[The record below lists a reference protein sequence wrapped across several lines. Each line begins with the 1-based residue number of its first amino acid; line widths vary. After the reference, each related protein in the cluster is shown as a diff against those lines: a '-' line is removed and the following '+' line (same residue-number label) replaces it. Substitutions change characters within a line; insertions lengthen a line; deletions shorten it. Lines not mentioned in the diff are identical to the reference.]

1 MSGRHERDSGS
12 EIWWCLVFFLLL
24 SNPTLI
30 FFLFILFILF
40 LECVRVAVFE
50 GMPRGES

>member
-30 FFLFILFILF
+30 FFLFIFF
-40 LECVRVAVFE
+40 VECVRVAVFE

>member
-24 SNPTLI
+24 SSPTLI
-30 FFLFILFILF
+30 FFLFILFV
-40 LECVRVAVFE
+40 ECVRVAVFE